1 MTFTTFCRL
10 LSQAEIHSRQPVA
23 LNWAR
28 NSFGLVLTVFLRK
41 ICILGIAE
49 YFLIVL
55 FQISE
60 IKKDEIRLKKY
71 IFLLDMFLIV
81 GGEGS
86 SNRNAS
92 RDESVEAGDKSVEAG
107 DESIEAGEKTPQSC
121 YNFCL
126 SSDCVVNRP
135 KARLARLINSHG
147 FYFLER
153 PLKGTVMEKSVMYLS

>member
-10 LSQAEIHSRQPVA
+10 LSQAVIHSRQPVA

-41 ICILGIAE
+41 ICILGTAE

-60 IKKDEIRLKKY
+60 IKKDEIRFKKY

-92 RDESVEAGDKSVEAG
+92 RDEFVEAGDKSVEAG

-121 YNFCL
+121 YKRGYKHRCRRRA
-126 SSDCVVNRP
+126 CAHW
-135 KARLARLINSHG
+135 K
-147 FYFLER
+147 
-153 PLKGTVMEKSVMYLS
+153 KSYLDKRYYIHRYHLHCIEQ